1 MYNFKFVLSQEIIFS
16 PTEMFRFA
24 FDFLCLSC
32 IILSFSRP
40 KDNLR
45 NTRNI
50 VLSRSHVSFCHAGTN
65 HAGTAVDSVRM
76 HGADRGVA
84 VSLLPGNV
92 GNETSGHGVGGG
104 EYRQSA
110 AGIAGFAVLKAAG
123 CTRGA
128 L

>member
-1 MYNFKFVLSQEIIFS
+1 M
-16 PTEMFRFA
+16 
-24 FDFLCLSC
+24 
-32 IILSFSRP
+32 
-40 KDNLR
+40 
-45 NTRNI
+45 
-50 VLSRSHVSFCHAGTN
+50 SFCHAGTN

-76 HGADRGVA
+76 YGAGRGVA
-84 VSLLPGNV
+84 VTLLPGNV

-110 AGIAGFAVLKAAG
+110 AETGIAGFAVLKAAG